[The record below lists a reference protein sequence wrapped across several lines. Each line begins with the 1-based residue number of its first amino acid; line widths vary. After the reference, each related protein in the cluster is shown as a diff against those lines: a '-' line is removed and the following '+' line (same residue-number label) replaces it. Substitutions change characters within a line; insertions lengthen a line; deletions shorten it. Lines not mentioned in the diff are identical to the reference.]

1 MQKYKGQALPIGLAI
16 LMVLSLTAT
25 VLFNTGRS
33 VSEKARVV
41 NAADAAAYSGLL
53 WQSRALNFQAY
64 TNRAMVANQVAMAQ
78 AVSLHSWVN
87 YANVTVSNL
96 DRYLKAVPYVGAVV
110 SIVQTV
116 VSGVETF
123 LSPITEAMLTTVNGI
138 NLVLS
143 GAQQA
148 MYLSTFAA
156 TPEVVSNVVLAN
168 DARYNW
174 QTNFSL
180 FELGKNLA
188 NWQQFTDRK
197 NGDNKEHLSERAK
210 IIEASLDQFSRDRS
224 WDFFKQWIPTSPMT
238 SLRIEKRGGTRLVV
252 SEDGDNYEWKSKDT
266 VSLNT
271 KVFGFWGKR
280 KIIELP
286 VGYAETFARASGSG
300 RSIESCSGS
309 SLCNDWFGA
318 NKMAQLAAQQ
328 MNSEELS
335 SSYSGIRPF
344 RILSDSVRSGDQPA
358 SLKLRVEVALP
369 NESITSNWRP
379 PGELV
384 YKELDVPGEQL
395 TSVSAAELF
404 YERPDARGTIK
415 STDLEY
421 ANAYNPFWDVRLS
434 AIDNVTKLALYAARL
449 GNTKIDQPALSLLGQ
464 STPATPLSDYREQA
478 GTQLPPDINV
488 ELIARLSQLT
498 GSSNPKAIGL
508 ALSLAKF
515 NDAFDQMS
523 SELSLHNSRN
533 GRKLEDVL
541 SQFGDFSSLPS
552 VVEKQIQTALTEVL
566 KSAVKNILAGLVKQ
580 LDVNVELLGN
590 SIDLDSGLFAEQLL
604 SDNQLSAVE
613 QQVTQA
619 SDQIDLLT
627 QQYSEAR
634 EAIITEF
641 ADVVEKSTFE
651 TVAKLDDLNRQ
662 KNELNELAKQAMNDD
677 QSSVLQAQI
686 HQLQLQIEGVPEQR
700 IDDLTGELQAIVNRL
715 MPDYPLEAHH
725 ARNAV
730 IASLKLA
737 GGSIAD
743 LLNLIDLN

>member
-1 MQKYKGQALPIGLAI
+1 MHKYKGQALPIGLAI
-16 LMVLSLTAT
+16 LMLLSLTAT

-64 TNRAMVANQVAMAQ
+64 TNRAMVANQVSMSQ

-96 DRYLKAVPYVGAVV
+96 DQYLKAVPYVGAVV

-271 KVFGFWGKR
+271 KVFSFWGKR

-300 RSIESCSGS
+300 KSIESCMGN
-309 SLCNDWFGA
+309 SLCSDWFGT
-318 NKMAQLAAQQ
+318 NKMAQLVGQE

-335 SSYSGIRPF
+335 SSYSGLSLF
-344 RILSDSVRSGDQPA
+344 RILSDSVREGDQPA
-358 SLKLRVEVALP
+358 SLKLKVEVALP
-369 NESITSNWRP
+369 NVSITSNWKP
-379 PGELV
+379 PGDTF
-384 YKELDVPGEQL
+384 YKELDVPGQQL
-395 TSVSAAELF
+395 TSISAAELF
-404 YERPDARGTIK
+404 YERPDISRAFK
-415 STDLEY
+415 SAEIEY

-434 AIDNVTKLALYAARL
+434 SVDNVTKLALYAAKF
-449 GNTKIDQPALSLLGQ
+449 GNATIKQPALSLLGQ
-464 STPATPLSDYREQA
+464 NSPATPLSDYREQA
-478 GTQLPPDINV
+478 GTQLPPDINI
-488 ELIARLSQLT
+488 ELIERLSQLV
-498 GSSNPKAIGL
+498 GSSNPKSIAL

-515 NDAFDQMS
+515 NDVYDQMS
-523 SELSLHNSRN
+523 NELSLHNSQN
-533 GRKLEDVL
+533 SRKLEDVL

-552 VVEKQIQTALTEVL
+552 VIEKQVKTALTEVL

-580 LDVNVELLGN
+580 LDINAQFLGN
-590 SIDLDSGLFAEQLL
+590 TIDLDTSLLAEQLL
-604 SDNQLSAVE
+604 SDKKLNEVE
-613 QQVTQA
+613 QQVSQA
-619 SDQIDLLT
+619 SDEIDLLT

-634 EAIITEF
+634 DAIITQFE
-641 ADVVEKSTFE
+641 DVVAKTTIE
-651 TVAKLDDLNRQ
+651 TVAKLDDLNKQ
-662 KNELNELAKQAMNDD
+662 KNELNELARQAMNDD

-686 HQLQLQIEGVPEQR
+686 QQLQLQIDGIPKQR
-700 IDDLTGELQAIVNRL
+700 IDNLTQELQAIVNRL